1 MRDQEFIYE
10 KLASLTPKKV
20 AVAATCM
27 LDKIQHL
34 STEEQILGSA
44 ALFILICARYRLNDY
59 SEILG
64 QAHNYIYSITEGLR
78 LPFKGLERY
87 MKEILK

>member
-1 MRDQEFIYE
+1 MRDEEFLHE
-10 KLASLTPKKV
+10 NLSSLTPKKI

-34 STEEQILGSA
+34 STEEQIAGSA
-44 ALFILICARYRLNDY
+44 ALFILICARYRLSQYGN
-59 SEILG
+59 ILSLI
-64 QAHNYIYSITEGLR
+64 HNFVFDNEGLR
-78 LPFKGLERY
+78 LPFRGLERY